1 MLWASFN
8 LQSVSRAQISLA
20 VRCYFGPLVEHMQ
33 ICGLWSITWQV
44 NKIHKTRCVSD
55 ITACKALVLALLMPE
70 RSTYWEVD
78 ERDCQ
83 KHREQYGQF
92 NSHDD
97 SIMWQVPA
105 VTSQQFR
112 VHFVWKAEKWIVFFI
127 TWELTWSN

>member
-1 MLWASFN
+1 MAN
-8 LQSVSRAQISLA
+8 PRHRK
-20 VRCYFGPLVEHMQ
+20 VREEHQ
-33 ICGLWSITWQV
+33 EYGFP
-44 NKIHKTRCVSD
+44 R
-55 ITACKALVLALLMPE
+55 
-70 RSTYWEVD
+70 WEVD

-112 VHFVWKAEKWIVFFI
+112 VHFV
-127 TWELTWSN
+127 